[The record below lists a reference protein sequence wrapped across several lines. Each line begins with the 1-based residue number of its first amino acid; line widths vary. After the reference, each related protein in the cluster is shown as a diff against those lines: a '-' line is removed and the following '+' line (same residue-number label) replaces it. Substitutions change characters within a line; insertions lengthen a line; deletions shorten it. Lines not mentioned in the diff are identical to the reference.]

1 MNSTRPPAWPTRSAP
16 VPDRLR
22 WIAAATLAAVMAAHV
37 LLETACDALFLA
49 NVSVDRLPWVTIA
62 VAGLAV
68 VAARG
73 RTDDGHRAALLVIQ
87 LAAAAGTLGFAILV
101 GETNRWTYYALPMW
115 AGIVT
120 SLIVVRFWLVLGD
133 LFTIIEGKRLFASIA
148 MGGSLGALFG
158 SAIAATLAPM
168 TGGRGLLFAAALAYA
183 VSSLGPLLAL
193 GPDRRAGRAR
203 PRLDATGAPP
213 SLRTSLDA
221 LVSDPYAS
229 RIALLVMLGSMTLT
243 LGDFLFKS
251 VLTAEVASIDLATW
265 LARIYLGLNLL
276 SVGMLAIGVTPI
288 VRGLG
293 VDRSLSVLPVTIAL
307 AAIGTLAGGAL
318 APVVFLKVCDGTLR
332 YSLHKT
338 ASELLYLPMS
348 SALRSAIKGA
358 VDILGQTLAKALASF
373 LLLGLVLLPAPRS
386 AVAVAVLVAALLW
399 TLSSL
404 LLRRSYLEVF
414 RRTLREGTLETAI
427 EHPELDLDSI
437 GSLIRALSDPDERH
451 VIAAMR
457 ILSER
462 GHADLIPSLI
472 LYHPSPRVVTHALD
486 VFAAAERE
494 DLDLFL
500 DRMIEHEE
508 AMVRAAAVR
517 ATWMIRPDRE
527 RLDRMRE
534 SHCAVVR
541 VSATAGL
548 FSLGAIDAREYAH
561 SLEEALAYPTYEPR
575 LAASIAAR
583 LRYHPVNREALL
595 RMTGDP
601 DPEVAEEAVRAIAAS
616 GDDWFTRPLVDRLAD
631 RRIRD
636 GVRRALIAR
645 GEAAL
650 EVLAHA
656 LVSPDTPADVTRHIP
671 RTIARFDSPAA
682 ARVLVES
689 LPLVENGMVRFKLLR
704 GLETWLRERRR
715 IHGLRGA
722 ALASLLDQRGIRV
735 EFARTLA
742 RCLELFE
749 VERLFVATQH
759 ERRRLSTVGG
769 ELVVELLRDKRTLAT
784 GRLVVLLGLMHPD
797 EDFRA
802 IAAALAGD
810 DAQERAHAQELIET
824 VLSRE
829 HAEQVLRLLAEERR
843 RGPGVLPDRAPE
855 ALERAYEDV
864 VKSLLRDDSLSVRAV
879 AMYHAGEMGFS
890 IDDVLEQEGMDGE
903 ARDAARGVADLRERG
918 LAVLRGTRSRGR
930 RRLEAIGAN

>member
-1 MNSTRPPAWPTRSAP
+1 
-16 VPDRLR
+16 
-22 WIAAATLAAVMAAHV
+22 MAAHV

-49 NVSVDRLPWVTIA
+49 NVDVDRLPWVTIA

-68 VAARG
+68 LAARG
-73 RTDDGHRAALLVIQ
+73 RTDEGHRSILLVLQ
-87 LAAAAGTLGFAILV
+87 LAAAVGTLGLAFLV
-101 GETNRWTYYALPMW
+101 GESNRWTYYALPMW

-148 MGGSLGALFG
+148 MGGSLGALGG
-158 SAIAATLAPM
+158 SGIAAALAPT
-168 TGGRGLLFAAALAYA
+168 TGGRGLLFASALAYA
-183 VSSLGPLLAL
+183 LSSLGPLVAR
-193 GPDRRAGRAR
+193 GSTRRPRAR
-203 PRLDATGAPP
+203 PRREAPSPPP
-213 SLRTSLDA
+213 SLRSSLDA

-229 RIALLVMLGSMTLT
+229 RIALLVMIGSTTLT

-251 VLTAEVASIDLATW
+251 VLTAEVAPADLATW
-265 LARIYLGLNLL
+265 LSRIYLGLNLL
-276 SVGMLAIGVTPI
+276 SVGMLAVGVTPI

-293 VDRSLSVLPVTIAL
+293 VDRSLSVLPTTIAL
-307 AAIGTLAGGAL
+307 AAVGTLAGGTL
-318 APVVFLKVCDGTLR
+318 VPVVFLKVCDGTLR

-348 SALRSAIKGA
+348 SALRGAIKGA
-358 VDILGQTLAKALASF
+358 VDILGQTLAKALASV
-373 LLLGLVLLPAPRS
+373 LLLGLVLLPSPRI

-437 GSLIRALSDPDERH
+437 GPLLRALSHPDERQ

-462 GHADLIPSLI
+462 DHADLIPSLI

-486 VFAAAERE
+486 LFAAAERE
-494 DLDLFL
+494 DLDVFL
-500 DRMIEHEE
+500 DRMIEHED

-517 ATWMIRPDRE
+517 ATWMIVPDHE
-527 RLDRMRE
+527 RLERMRH

-548 FSLGAIDAREYAH
+548 FSLGAIDVRAYAL

-583 LRYHPVNREALL
+583 LRYHPVHREALL

-616 GDDWFTRPLVDRLAD
+616 GDDWFTRPLVDLLAD

-636 GVRRALIAR
+636 GVRRALIGR

-650 EVLAHA
+650 DVLARA
-656 LVSPDTPADVTRHIP
+656 LVSPDTPPDVTRHIP
-671 RTIARFDSPAA
+671 RTIAHFDSPAA

-689 LPLVENGMVRFKLLR
+689 LPRVENGMVRFKLLR

-715 IHGLRGA
+715 IHGLRGP
-722 ALASLLDQRGIRV
+722 ALASMLDQRGIRV
-735 EFARTLA
+735 EFSRTLT
-742 RCLELFE
+742 RCIELLE
-749 VERLFVATQH
+749 VEGLFVAAQR

-769 ELVVELLRDKRTLAT
+769 ELVVELLRDKRALAT
-784 GRLVVLLGLMHPD
+784 GRLVLLLGLMHPD
-797 EDFRA
+797 EDFRT
-802 IAAALAGD
+802 ISTALASGD
-810 DAQERAHAQELIET
+810 VQERAHAQELIET

-829 HAEQVLRLLAEERR
+829 HAEQVLRLLAGDRR
-843 RGPGVLPDRAPE
+843 RGPGVVPADSPD
-855 ALERAYEDV
+855 ALDRAYEDV

-879 AMYHAGEMGFS
+879 AMYHAGEMGFA
-890 IDDVLEQEGMDGE
+890 IDDVLDRDEADRGAREGTG
-903 ARDAARGVADLRERG
+903 AVADLRERG
-918 LAVLRGTRSRGR
+918 LAVLRGARARGR
-930 RRLEAIGAN
+930 RRAEAIGAR